1 MRKNLLVIQH
11 VYPLGKNSGDKIRTM
26 NMIKSLDNIG
36 FNVYFIAFFTR
47 GFGKIFKE
55 KKTYTAPTQKVFYI
69 YSLPNRF
76 FLNKIA
82 AFLRAVIVWMICR
95 YYKIDVIQAELTHS
109 VSSTKLV
116 PEIPLVT
123 DFHADFVPE
132 LEMRGFSNYNI
143 DYAKQDNVY
152 ALKRSVKTITVS
164 QNLHRNLSVYY
175 DTDIANYV
183 LPCNFDAQPFLQLTS
198 DIRQKMRR
206 KYMLEDRIVLC
217 YSGSLPV
224 WQCVDETIAI
234 VLQLHKKNPRYF
246 FCLYTLDDTAEIK
259 QKLKLMEGHYMI
271 KKLSKDDMP
280 SYLSM
285 IDVGFVMRKDSLVN
299 TNASPTKVSEYFAS
313 GAMVIASEFSGDA
326 PDLIREAGRGVIL
339 PDLSLAEDEIEQ
351 LDRQITAYWDNY
363 AFNSEVIKDYIFKNR
378 VWMYNELKL
387 KSLYQDLRLLP
398 ED

>member
-11 VYPLGKNSGDKIRTM
+11 VYPLGQNTGDKIRTI

-55 KKTYTAPTQKVFYI
+55 KKTYTAPSKKVFYI
-69 YSLPNRF
+69 YSLPNRL

-82 AFLRAVIVWMICR
+82 ACLRAMVVWGICR

-116 PEIPLVT
+116 PKIPLIT

-143 DYAKQDNVY
+143 NYAKQDNVY

-164 QNLHRNLSVYY
+164 RNLHRNLSVYY
-175 DTDIANYV
+175 DSDKVNYV
-183 LPCNFDAQPFLQLTS
+183 LPCNFDSQPFLQLTS
-198 DIRQKMRR
+198 DVREKMRR

-217 YSGSLPV
+217 YSGGLHV
-224 WQCVDETIAI
+224 WQCIDETISI

-246 FCLYTLDDTAEIK
+246 FCLYTLDDTTEIK
-259 QKLKLMEGHYMI
+259 RKLKSMEGHYMI
-271 KKLSKDDMP
+271 KGLSKSEVP
-280 SYLSM
+280 SYLSL
-285 IDVGFVMRKDSLVN
+285 IDVGFVVRKDSLVN

-313 GAMVIASEFSGDA
+313 GAMVIASKFSGDA
-326 PDLIREAGRGVIL
+326 PDLIREAGHGIIL
-339 PDLSLAEDEIEQ
+339 PHLSLTEQEINR
-351 LDRQITAYWDNY
+351 LDIEITAFWNNY
-363 AFNSEVIKDYIFKNR
+363 DFNSKIIKDYIFQNR
-378 VWMYNELKL
+378 VWSYNEAKL
-387 KSLYQDLRLLP
+387 KSLYQELRLLP